1 MKKLSIFEPQIEN
14 YYASTRP
21 CKALQ
26 PNHVTHF
33 LFILLSIV
41 LCVGSKT
48 PEDVDPIVAALPDA
62 ATNKETYWQ
71 IKRSLDSSNFRNI
84 ALEVW
89 NNTKAGLEH

>member
-1 MKKLSIFEPQIEN
+1 MLLKDHVKLYSQTMLHISYSFYCQ
-14 YYASTRP
+14 
-21 CKALQ
+21 
-26 PNHVTHF
+26 
-33 LFILLSIV
+33 LF
-41 LCVGSKT
+41 CVGSKT

-62 ATNKETYWQ
+62 AINKETYWQ